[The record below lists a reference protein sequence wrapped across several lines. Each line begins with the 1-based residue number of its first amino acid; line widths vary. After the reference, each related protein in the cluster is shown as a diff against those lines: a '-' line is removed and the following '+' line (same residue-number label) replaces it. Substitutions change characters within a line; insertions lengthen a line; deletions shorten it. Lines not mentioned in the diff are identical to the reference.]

1 MDYEKYMK
9 RALELAYLGTGN
21 TSPNPRVGA
30 VIVDPH
36 GNIIGE
42 GYHKSYGGPHAEIVA
57 IKSTKLK
64 NFAGHTLVVTLEPC
78 NHTGKTPP
86 CSEAIINGKFERV
99 VIGAMD
105 DNPNVQ
111 GGGAARL
118 QEAGI
123 EVITGV
129 LEQECK
135 HINRHYF
142 KFVNTQKPYIILKAA
157 QSLDGNIALK
167 NGQSKWITSEE
178 SRLFVQRLR
187 CEADGVLVGRN
198 TILIDNPQLNVRD
211 YDFPS
216 PKKIILDPELSLP
229 LDLNIFKD
237 TDRGKIIIFCLKK
250 SVKSRKANTLSLAG
264 IKIEPIED
272 NNTGLLDLNS
282 ILDVLSSKYLMTSIL
297 IEGGSQIFSSF
308 IENGLVDELHL
319 FIAPKILGS
328 GIQSFGH
335 ISLSSIA
342 KSPEIE
348 IESIDKIGP
357 DIHIVGKLV
366 KK

>member
-30 VIVDPH
+30 VIVDLN
-36 GNIIGE
+36 GNIVGE
-42 GYHKSYGGPHAEIVA
+42 GYHKAFGGPHAEIEA
-57 IKSTKLK
+57 MKSTKLK
-64 NFAGHTLVVTLEPC
+64 SFEGHTLVVTLEPC

-86 CSEAIINGKFERV
+86 CSEAIINGKFKRV

-105 DNPNVQ
+105 ENPNVK
-111 GGGAARL
+111 GGGAARM

-123 EVITGV
+123 EVISGV

-135 HINRHYF
+135 YINRHYF
-142 KFVNTQKPYIILKAA
+142 KYVNTKKPYVILKVA

-167 NGQSKWITSEE
+167 NGKSKWITSEE

-187 CEADGVLVGRN
+187 AEVDGVLVGRN

-216 PKKIILDPELSLP
+216 PKKIILDPELTLP

-237 TDRGKIIIFCLKK
+237 TDRGKTIIFCLKK
-250 SVKSRKANTLSLAG
+250 LAKSRKANTLSLAG

-272 NNTGLLDLNS
+272 NNTGLLDLN
-282 ILDVLSSKYLMTSIL
+282 IMLEVLASKYQMTSLL

-308 IENGLVDELHL
+308 IENGLVDEFHL
-319 FIAPKILGS
+319 FIAPKILGA
-328 GIQSFGH
+328 GMQSFGH
-335 ISLSSIA
+335 ISLTSIA
-342 KSPEIE
+342 NSPEIE
-348 IESIDKIGP
+348 IESIDKIGT
-357 DIHIVGKLV
+357 DIHIIGKLITT
-366 KK
+366 